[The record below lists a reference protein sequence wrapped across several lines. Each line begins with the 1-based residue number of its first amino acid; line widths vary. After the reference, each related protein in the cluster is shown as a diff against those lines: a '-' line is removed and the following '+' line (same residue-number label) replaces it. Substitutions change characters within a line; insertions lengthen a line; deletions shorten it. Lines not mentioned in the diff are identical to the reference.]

1 MFYAYEDAK
10 TPFWINLPQ
19 VVLTSIGVILSALFL
34 PRHLIVAGIGL
45 SMSTGYTIAM
55 LLSFILLHKKIGNL
69 GGKRIVFAHLK
80 FTVAA
85 ALSGVIGAFLL
96 SRLGD
101 FWATRATAFITAAGI
116 GMIMLIIY
124 FGICWALRVPE
135 LRSLI
140 TTVRAKLGR

>member
-1 MFYAYEDAK
+1 MCIRD
-10 TPFWINLPQ
+10 
-19 VVLTSIGVILSALFL
+19 
-34 PRHLIVAGIGL
+34 RHR
-45 SMSTGYTIAM
+45 
-55 LLSFILLHKKIGNL
+55 KIGNL

-80 FTVAA
+80 FAVAA

-101 FWATRATAFITAAGI
+101 FWASRATAFITAAGI